1 MRNKGS
7 PEKIEKEKISRSRG
21 RKQQKQ
27 VRFEEEMKPK
37 SKVHFLS
44 GWRSERFH
52 KVFRE
57 QEV

>member
-7 PEKIEKEKISRSRG
+7 PQKIEKEKMSSRG
-21 RKQQKQ
+21 KQKQ
-27 VRFEEEMKPK
+27 VRFEEEQIKPK

-44 GWRSERFH
+44 GWGSERFH

>member
-1 MRNKGS
+1 MKSKGS
-7 PEKIEKEKISRSRG
+7 PEKIEKMSRG
-21 RKQQKQ
+21 GGKQKQ

-37 SKVHFLS
+37 PKVHFLA
-44 GWRSERFH
+44 GWGSQRFH